1 MREKY
6 VRRRKNRTRTM
17 RILENLRRPTVI
29 VESLSESQSDI
40 LNEVVSAWDM
50 ATSTES
56 IQKEI
61 ETLLS
66 RIKPTHLGKDKRMVE
81 VFKLCTFSQIKL
93 QMLVRSGYSMRY
105 FFFCELK
112 LHFFWRK
119 LACLFRLKKN

>member
-112 LHFFWRK
+112 LHFF
-119 LACLFRLKKN
+119 